1 MDAAAGDLL
10 LIVADK
16 GDKALE
22 ALGHLRL
29 EIGRKLRLP
38 DPEVLA
44 LAWVLDMPAFEVL
57 DDGTV
62 AAKHHQ
68 FTSPNDEDVQFLESD
83 PMRVR
88 AKQYDLVC
96 NGFEVAGGSIRIH
109 RRDVQERVF
118 KLLGMA
124 PEDVQDR
131 FGFMLEAFEYGTPPH
146 GGIAGGI
153 DRLVGLLRDTTNI
166 RDVIAFPK
174 NQSAQ
179 DMMAGAPS
187 TVPQVQL
194 DELWVR
200 TALPDNS

>member
-1 MDAAAGDLL
+1 
-10 LIVADK
+10 
-16 GDKALE
+16 
-22 ALGHLRL
+22 
-29 EIGRKLRLP
+29 
-38 DPEVLA
+38 
-44 LAWVLDMPAFEVL
+44 MPAFEVL

-62 AAKHHQ
+62 MAKHHQ
-68 FTSPNDEDVQFLESD
+68 FTSPNDDDLAFLETD
-83 PMRVR
+83 PLRVR

-109 RRDVQERVF
+109 QRDVQERIF
-118 KLLGMA
+118 KLLGMTA
-124 PEDVQDR
+124 EDVQER

-153 DRLVGLLRDTTNI
+153 DRWVGILRDTANI

-187 TVPQVQL
+187 KVPQAQL
-194 DELWVR
+194 DELFIK
-200 TALPDNS
+200 TIAPADS